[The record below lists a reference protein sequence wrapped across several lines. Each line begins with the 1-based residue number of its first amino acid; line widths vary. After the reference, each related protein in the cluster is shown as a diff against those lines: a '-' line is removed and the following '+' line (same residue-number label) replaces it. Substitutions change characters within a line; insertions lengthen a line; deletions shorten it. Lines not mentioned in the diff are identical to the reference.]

1 MESNGN
7 KSENYKPG
15 LGGKISAFKSNPQF
29 IKNEDGYFDK
39 NPGWVETDPETQ
51 YDYVEYD
58 PNLDG
63 NELSYEM
70 KLKRCFIEYF
80 QINYEKNR
88 ENYKSTIS
96 HDFFNLI
103 PDEELRK
110 KVLNSMFGT
119 KSNDQLKLELDFDDY
134 MDLMTERIIERYI
147 NHVSVLKI
155 LNEISELTDKI
166 KKLNNRLEE
175 IGKTPILPI

>member
-88 ENYKSTIS
+88 ENYKTAFSEFIQK
-96 HDFFNLI
+96 I
-103 PDEELRK
+103 PDLGLRSE
-110 KVLNSMFGT
+110 VLKSMFGT
-119 KSNDQLKLELDFDDY
+119 EDNEQLKITLDFESY
-134 MDLMTERIIERYI
+134 MDLMTERVVEWYVNHSTKQKIKLEIIE
-147 NHVSVLKI
+147 LKYK
-155 LNEISELTDKI
+155 LSQI
-166 KKLNNRLEE
+166 KQIPL
-175 IGKTPILPI
+175 LPI